1 MALTAEN
8 IFLKDVAEDIIYPD
22 ITDEFERTRRISLW
36 KSRAKALKLE
46 KEAKSIIDVD
56 AKIDK
61 QLTAGVNK
69 GGSVRYYD
77 YLSIELEKDQYGK
90 PKNTIQNY
98 VNILT
103 KYGDFKNKI
112 FFNEMTQRPEIMTA
126 NDVTE
131 WTDAHKAHAM
141 NTIEQIF
148 GIYSEQKFD
157 KAFLIVCNQR
167 SYNPLKLKIDNIA
180 WDGEERIE
188 NFLHYVFKCDDTAYT
203 REVSRLIFA
212 GGIHRLYNPGCKFDS
227 VPILIGTRQ
236 GEGKSTVVRW
246 LAMIKDYYCSVKTI
260 DGKNGIEEIMGKWIC
275 ELDELIAVTR
285 AKEVEAVKSFIS
297 RMSDHYRAAYNI
309 FTNDIPR
316 KCIFIGTTN
325 KAQCLTD
332 PTGNRRFLP
341 IVTHS
346 SGYDIFSREDEI
358 KSYIEQCWG
367 EAKAKYDADKLP
379 PYPKKELDTIFREM
393 QGNATEED
401 VRQGLIEDYL
411 NDKKVGSC
419 VCVLELWYK
428 ALKMRDDTIPSRK
441 DSNDIVIIMSKF
453 EEWERQEKTSRFEF
467 YGVQKGWKRM
477 GKVVNEFGDLEF

>member
-1 MALTAEN
+1 MALTVEN

-22 ITDEFERTRRISLW
+22 IKDEFERTRRISLW

-69 GGSVRYYD
+69 GGSVRCYE

-103 KYGDFKNKI
+103 EYGKFKNKI
-112 FFNEMTQRPEIMTA
+112 CFNEMTQRPEIMTA

-141 NTIEQIF
+141 NTIEQVF

-167 SYNPLKLKIDNIA
+167 SYNPLKLKIDNIV

-297 RMSDHYRAAYNI
+297 RMSDHYRAAYSE
-309 FTNDIPR
+309 FVKDIPR

-346 SGYDIFSREDEI
+346 SGYDIFSREGEI
-358 KSYIEQCWG
+358 KSYIEQCWA

-379 PYPKKELDTIFREM
+379 PYPKKELDTVFREM
-393 QGNATEED
+393 QESATED
-401 VRQGLIEDYL
+401 DPRIGLIEDYL
-411 NDKKVGSC
+411 IDKSE
-419 VCVLELWYK
+419 VCNLQIWHC
-428 ALKMRDDTIPSRK
+428 ALNKPDFEEMTKK
-441 DSNDIVIIMSKF
+441 DSAAISVIMQGMSD
-453 EEWERQEKTSRFEF
+453 WERASERKYFSEFKRQRYWRRIKKEDKISDFE
-467 YGVQKGWKRM
+467 V
-477 GKVVNEFGDLEF
+477 